1 VTSGIVDL
9 HVHSGPSLLPRHTDD
24 PATAA
29 SARRA
34 GIEVFVLKAHEGT
47 TAERALLLGGGAVGG
62 IVLNSPV
69 GGANPDAVRVAA
81 RLGARV
87 AWLPTISSPAHQRAN
102 RSPELS
108 VHRGVAFATVPIC
121 DGATLSPTWLPVFE
135 EVAAADMVLA
145 SGHATIDEAITAFA
159 AAQRVGVRRFLVNHP
174 LMPFLGWRD
183 EQADALRA
191 LGAHLE
197 VGVLP
202 DLLAAGDD
210 AVTAHLVRVY
220 PPELLVFGSD
230 LGHSDYPTL
239 DDGIASWVA
248 RCEPVVGEA
257 VLARIMSANGAA
269 LVAA

>member
-1 VTSGIVDL
+1 
-9 HVHSGPSLLPRHTDD
+9 
-24 PATAA
+24 
-29 SARRA
+29 
-34 GIEVFVLKAHEGT
+34 
-47 TAERALLLGGGAVGG
+47 
-62 IVLNSPV
+62 
-69 GGANPDAVRVAA
+69 
-81 RLGARV
+81 
-87 AWLPTISSPAHQRAN
+87 
-102 RSPELS
+102 
-108 VHRGVAFATVPIC
+108 
-121 DGATLSPTWLPVFE
+121 
-135 EVAAADMVLA
+135 MVLA